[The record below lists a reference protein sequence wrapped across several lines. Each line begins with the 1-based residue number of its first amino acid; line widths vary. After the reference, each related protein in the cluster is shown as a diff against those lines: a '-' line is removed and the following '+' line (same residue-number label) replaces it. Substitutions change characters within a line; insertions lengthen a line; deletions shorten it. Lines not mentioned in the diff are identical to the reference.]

1 MSFLAVYS
9 ISKKMPMY
17 VLWIVIMYSEKN
29 VERISFTVP
38 SDFLQEFDKLT
49 TGELGYKSR
58 SQAISD
64 AMRMFFTKKKQDNPN
79 IEIDGFIIIAYNH
92 HQRNI
97 LEDLT
102 HLEHH
107 TNITI
112 KSSMH
117 IHVSEDN
124 CSEVIA
130 VKGKAEN
137 VKNFANKLQSIKG
150 IMLCE
155 LVPLYFS
162 ARSESESDPSHTHS
176 H

>member
-1 MSFLAVYS
+1 
-9 ISKKMPMY
+9 
-17 VLWIVIMYSEKN
+17 MYSEKN

-49 TGELGYKSR
+49 EELGFKSR

-64 AMRMFFTKKKQDNPN
+64 AMRMFFTKKKQEDPN
-79 IEIDGFIIIAYNH
+79 VEIDGFVIIAYNH
-92 HQRNI
+92 HQRKV
-97 LEDLT
+97 LEELT
-102 HLEHH
+102 ELEHH
-107 TNITI
+107 SEIMI

-117 IHVSEDN
+117 IHVSEEN

-130 VKGKAEN
+130 VQGKAEN
-137 VKNFANKLQSIKG
+137 VKDFANKLQSIKG

-162 ARSESESDPSHTHS
+162 ESTGSVEHKH
-176 H
+176 HH

>member
-1 MSFLAVYS
+1 
-9 ISKKMPMY
+9 
-17 VLWIVIMYSEKN
+17 MYSEKN

-38 SDFLQEFDKLT
+38 SDFLQEFDKLSE
-49 TGELGYKSR
+49 ELGYKSR

-64 AMRMFFTKKKQDNPN
+64 AMRMFFAKKKQEDKE
-79 IEIDGFIIIAYNH
+79 IIIDGFIIIAYNH

-97 LEDLT
+97 LEELT

-107 TNITI
+107 SEIAI

-117 IHVSEDN
+117 IHVSVEN

-130 VKGKAEN
+130 VSGKLEN
-137 VKNFANKLQSIKG
+137 VKDFANQLQSIKG
-150 IMLCE
+150 ILLCE

-162 ARSESESDPSHTHS
+162 EESVTSVDSKHINH
-176 H
+176 HH

>member
-1 MSFLAVYS
+1 
-9 ISKKMPMY
+9 
-17 VLWIVIMYSEKN
+17 MYSEKN

-49 TGELGYKSR
+49 EELGYKSR

-64 AMRMFFTKKKQDNPN
+64 AMRMFFTKKKQENPN
-79 IEIDGFIIIAYNH
+79 IEIDGFVVIAYNH
-92 HQRNI
+92 HQKNV
-97 LEDLT
+97 LEELT
-102 HLEHH
+102 ELEHRSD
-107 TNITI
+107 ITI

-117 IHVSEDN
+117 IHVSEEN

-130 VKGKAEN
+130 VQGKTEN
-137 VKNFANKLQSIKG
+137 VKNFANKLQTIKG

-155 LVPLYFS
+155 LIPLYI
-162 ARSESESDPSHTHS
+162 ESQHNSKHESSHTHP

>member
-1 MSFLAVYS
+1 
-9 ISKKMPMY
+9 
-17 VLWIVIMYSEKN
+17 MYSEKN

-49 TGELGYKSR
+49 EELGFKSR

-64 AMRMFFTKKKQDNPN
+64 AMRMFFTKKKQEDPN
-79 IEIDGFIIIAYNH
+79 VEIDGFVIIAYNH
-92 HQRNI
+92 HQRKV
-97 LEDLT
+97 LEELT
-102 HLEHH
+102 ELEHH
-107 TNITI
+107 SEIMI

-117 IHVSEDN
+117 IHVSEEN

-130 VKGKAEN
+130 VQGKAEN
-137 VKNFANKLQSIKG
+137 VKDFANKLQSIKG

-155 LVPLYFS
+155 LIPLYFS
-162 ARSESESDPSHTHS
+162 ESSASVEHNHR